1 MSINLIQRSIKKP
14 TSLDLNTNRVRKV
27 AKTAILESPDLKRL
41 GLTSP
46 ELENLII
53 QMDATSP
60 RFQSSEIQ
68 LNPII
73 SCEQDHASSDLIK
86 TCEKSK
92 TGLNPIDVQKQEESK
107 LERKRLRNRIAATK
121 CRRKKLERITFLENK
136 KEQLIKEKDKLQ
148 SMVDKLKSQ
157 VKDLNQE
164 LWQHINKGC
173 IKNQALS
180 NFKLKKNLATSKND

>member
-1 MSINLIQRSIKKP
+1 MSVNLIERSIKKP
-14 TSLDLNTNRVRKV
+14 TSLDLNTNRVRNV
-27 AKTAILESPDLKRL
+27 TKTAILESPDLKRL

-60 RFQSSEIQ
+60 RFQSPELQ
-68 LNPII
+68 LNPLITCDAESNVPEAAKRSERAKCGI
-73 SCEQDHASSDLIK
+73 SPFDIE
-86 TCEKSK
+86 
-92 TGLNPIDVQKQEESK
+92 KQEESK

-136 KEQLIKEKDKLQ
+136 KEQLIREKDELQ
-148 SMVDKLKSQ
+148 NMVDKLKSQ

-173 IKNQALS
+173 IKNQTLS
-180 NFKLKKNLATSKND
+180 NFKLKKNLVTKSE